1 MDYSLF
7 YLSGILFTAINKK
20 NDKYFK
26 NLSYLYKVP
35 VDGIYSEKSFFLT
48 VLFLPII
55 YCNDACLCEN
65 KVPPNG

>member
-1 MDYSLF
+1 MF
-7 YLSGILFTAINKK
+7 A
-20 NDKYFK
+20 KYFK

-35 VDGIYSEKSFFLT
+35 VDSIYSEKSFFLT

>member
-1 MDYSLF
+1 MNK
-7 YLSGILFTAINKK
+7 GIFA
-20 NDKYFK
+20 KYFK

-35 VDGIYSEKSFFLT
+35 VDSIYSEKSFFLT

-65 KVPPNG
+65 KVPQMDKLHEIIKIKKQK